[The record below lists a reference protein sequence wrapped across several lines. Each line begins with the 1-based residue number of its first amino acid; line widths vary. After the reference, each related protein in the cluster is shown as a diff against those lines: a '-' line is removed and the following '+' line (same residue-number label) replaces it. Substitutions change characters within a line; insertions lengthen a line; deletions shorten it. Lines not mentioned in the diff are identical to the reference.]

1 MTIYQNRKGE
11 ISMLNITIPVL
22 NEFQAGWIVCQNK
35 VNQIFKKKSSY
46 KPINKIKTHIIQG

>member
-11 ISMLNITIPVL
+11 ISMLNITISVL

-35 VNQIFKKKSSY
+35 VYQIFKKK
-46 KPINKIKTHIIQG
+46 IKLQTY